1 MNSKG
6 IQKFFP
12 KVTGADARARAVLAA
27 TLASFAHLG
36 EESERNKNLI
46 EQTHSSLRWKVAPG
60 TWVFIPE
67 LGLAS
72 VAEMDIVACWW
83 DNTVLYLFDTAAYGT
98 DRGLGQRWVFLRAE
112 PVGAEDED
120 DMEEAEANIADG
132 ADETEG
138 ARQEA
143 QDGQARGDKRKR
155 NEDGKGTSQK
165 K

>member
-1 MNSKG
+1 M
-6 IQKFFP
+6 
-12 KVTGADARARAVLAA
+12 
-27 TLASFAHLG
+27 
-36 EESERNKNLI
+36 I

-72 VAEMDIVACWW
+72 VAEADIVACWW
-83 DNTVLYLFDTAAYGT
+83 DNTGEQHEGYPKSGWVDCKVLRKCGTTFPTKWWVYYAADKKKVLYLFDTAAYGT

-155 NEDGKGTSQK
+155 DEDGKGTSQK